1 MHDNCH
7 NEHQRWSI
15 LPCHVFATKL
25 FRPKHPSPA
34 MLIFCRKQ
42 PVQPDSNNN
51 ISIQQTHGRVSRPA
65 AALSASG
72 HSHVG
77 VGRVVDLVLD
87 QACRP
92 HRLLEYGP
100 DHGDRNRVAQ
110 HHADGAVGQ
119 VQCRRRRRDDVLLLE
134 ALSLVGGF
142 DVVGRQPLAWMFYD
156 LASASRRSLIDD

>member
-1 MHDNCH
+1 MVNLTVSRLRNKAASAQASKSSDAFFVENGRC
-7 NEHQRWSI
+7 
-15 LPCHVFATKL
+15 
-25 FRPKHPSPA
+25 SPIVTT
-34 MLIFCRKQ
+34 IFQSKR
-42 PVQPDSNNN
+42 N
-51 ISIQQTHGRVSRPA
+51 GRVSRPA

-87 QACRP
+87 ETCRP
-92 HRLLEYGP
+92 QRLLQYGP
-100 DHGDRNRVAQ
+100 DHGDGDRVAQ